1 MKVVACS
8 LVYTQKGQEM
18 QFSFVFLTDEILE
31 SAGYSYFLNEKWLE
45 SAGYGYFLK
54 KK

>member
-1 MKVVACS
+1 
-8 LVYTQKGQEM
+8 M

-31 SAGYSYFLNEKWLE
+31 STGYSHFLNEKWLE